1 MTKLNDASPGEWSM
15 SHKKSMEERR
25 EGATYTEQTVE
36 GMIRDNEMARRLV
49 DNVRLK
55 EYVGKLKEDPSA
67 LDTQVGGE
75 WYLNCAIQPIEFIM
89 KNDLGFC
96 EGNAI
101 KYICRHE
108 QKGGALDIDKAI
120 HYLEMLKEDLYS

>member
-1 MTKLNDASPGEWSM
+1 MTKLNSEGLNSVSPGEWSIA
-15 SHKKSMEERR
+15 HKKAMEDNTRGTET
-25 EGATYTEQTVE
+25 AT
-36 GMIRDNEMARRLV
+36 A
-49 DNVRLK
+49 
-55 EYVGKLKEDPSA
+55 
-67 LDTQVGGE
+67 TQVGGD
-75 WYLNCAIQPIEFIM
+75 WYKNCAIQPIEFIM

>member
-1 MTKLNDASPGEWSM
+1 MTKLNDVSPGEWSM
-15 SHKKSMEERR
+15 AHKKSMESAAEETAMALFDRRVSNDGVNLGRR
-25 EGATYTEQTVE
+25 EGDLPDTEA
-36 GMIRDNEMARRLV
+36 M
-49 DNVRLK
+49 
-55 EYVGKLKEDPSA
+55 
-67 LDTQVGGE
+67 LDSPTQTQVGGD
-75 WYLNCAIQPIEFIM
+75 WYKNCAIQPIEFIM